1 MGTLFVSLY
10 EGFVQHG
17 NGYGPTYEQGF
28 DSSTPPQVVR
38 NALLVRLPSQ
48 FWSVV
53 SVRSLIEDHD
63 DDVYIWLFFVI
74 YKRIV
79 VTQLQDGRVV
89 GSKAGV
95 MYDLQIMTHNT
106 GSPCC
111 YAAALSLTVCG
122 DGWFNLCT
130 WITQCVTGVQPHPA
144 QSPIRLVPGE
154 AASTSHHP
162 HTLHNSVVV
171 WVNLRPS
178 YQNVICERV
187 ELFYCCPL
195 QRFLSHIMYR
205 TKWIHVS
212 LPDQ

>member
-38 NALLVRLPSQ
+38 NAILVRLPSW

-95 MYDLQIMTHNT
+95 MYDL
-106 GSPCC
+106 
-111 YAAALSLTVCG
+111 
-122 DGWFNLCT
+122 
-130 WITQCVTGVQPHPA
+130 
-144 QSPIRLVPGE
+144 
-154 AASTSHHP
+154 
-162 HTLHNSVVV
+162 
-171 WVNLRPS
+171 
-178 YQNVICERV
+178 
-187 ELFYCCPL
+187 
-195 QRFLSHIMYR
+195 
-205 TKWIHVS
+205 
-212 LPDQ
+212 